1 MFSGGSGSPDKLVHH
16 DWVTRP
22 HPGPGRA
29 VRALVNKLK
38 STFALS
44 ALLLTGLA
52 LSACTEQ
59 GAEVDEDERP
69 AVVETTELVPSP
81 YPSVSVSV
89 SPSTSVKP
97 ST

>member
-1 MFSGGSGSPDKLVHH
+1 M
-16 DWVTRP
+16 
-22 HPGPGRA
+22 
-29 VRALVNKLK
+29 NKLK

-52 LSACTEQ
+52 LSACTDQ

-97 ST
+97 STSVSPSKVTVDPDDCDPNDDGCPDLPNDGR